1 MNKQALEARAAA
13 LQIELDKLKAELA
26 KPVLP
31 EGFTPFQATE
41 LDAPPC
47 HPQDLVIIYTQD
59 GQDRSEAREAKWFNW
74 SKKVGSYL
82 GWEIVG
88 YKVVRKFKQP
98 RLMKYSEMPVGQM
111 FMWGS
116 PMQDVPALESVYM
129 KISMISIIG
138 KTDNAVVLSHGKDS
152 ISVTGE
158 LTLFTDDEIKFYA
171 VDYCFKKGEPLMV
184 QPS

>member
-1 MNKQALEARAAA
+1 MNKQALEARVAA
-13 LQIELDKLKAELA
+13 LQIRLDKLKAELA

-41 LDAPPC
+41 FDAPPC

-59 GQDRSEAREAKWFNW
+59 GQDRSEMREAKRFNW
-74 SKKVGSYL
+74 SNKVGTYS

-98 RLMKYSEMPVGQM
+98 RLMEFSEMPVGQV

-116 PMQDVPALESVYM
+116 PMEDVPALESVYM
-129 KISMISIIG
+129 KVSISE
-138 KTDNAVVLSHGKDS
+138 KTDNAVVLSHGGDA
-152 ISVTGE
+152 ISKTGE
-158 LTLFTDDEIKFYA
+158 LTLFSDDSVKFYA
-171 VDYCFKKGEPLMV
+171 VDYCFKKGEPLVV
-184 QPS
+184 QPF